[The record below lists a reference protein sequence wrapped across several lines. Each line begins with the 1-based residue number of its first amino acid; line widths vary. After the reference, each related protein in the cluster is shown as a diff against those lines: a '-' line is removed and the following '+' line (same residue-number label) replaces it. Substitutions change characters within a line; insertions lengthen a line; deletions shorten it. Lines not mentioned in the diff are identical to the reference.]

1 MLDGCIP
8 FCGRVLSTKNRVEGD
23 SPIHSATPQ
32 NLWWRSS
39 WPDPAGAPRMIWWT
53 LQGANALIWKV
64 GLFSEAFSAFRF
76 PSLRCFFFSGW
87 AWGDCML
94 KTTMFIV
101 RLCGSLFMRWP
112 MENKPAEEKK
122 GSEFIG
128 IVLQDSG
135 SIWKTLN
142 NPPQSVKIYDK
153 SWEPLSWI
161 Q

>member
-1 MLDGCIP
+1 MDASLFAVESFLQKTGWKEILQFTPPRLRTSGEDRH
-8 FCGRVLSTKNRVEGD
+8 GRIRPVHLRW
-23 SPIHSATPQ
+23 
-32 NLWWRSS
+32 LR
-39 WPDPAGAPRMIWWT
+39 WT
-53 LQGANALIWKV
+53 LQGAKALIWKV

-122 GSEFIG
+122 GSEFIR

>member
-1 MLDGCIP
+1 MHP
-8 FCGRVLSTKNRVEGD
+8 FL
-23 SPIHSATPQ
+23 
-32 NLWWRSS
+32 RSS
-39 WPDPAGAPRMIWWT
+39 PFYKKVGGRRFSNSLRSLRTSGEDRHGRIRPVHLGWLRWT
-53 LQGANALIWKV
+53 LQVAKALIWKV
-64 GLFSEAFSAFRF
+64 GAVFRVHA
-76 PSLRCFFFSGW
+76 PSGSQSLRFFSGW

>member
-1 MLDGCIP
+1 
-8 FCGRVLSTKNRVEGD
+8 
-23 SPIHSATPQ
+23 
-32 NLWWRSS
+32 
-39 WPDPAGAPRMIWWT
+39 
-53 LQGANALIWKV
+53 
-64 GLFSEAFSAFRF
+64 
-76 PSLRCFFFSGW
+76 
-87 AWGDCML
+87 
-94 KTTMFIV
+94 
-101 RLCGSLFMRWP
+101 MRWP

-142 NPPQSVKIYDK
+142 NPPQSVKFYDK